1 MSISLNQNIN
11 GSAFPYNPSAGA
23 SVYRYNLSQ
32 GRSYNPKKSTGDF
45 LDVSGNGIVGTAYQL
60 SSEYYPWKFGGMVYL
75 NNTTGYNPT
84 PGQGKTIYLNIGTSD
99 NFTFIVGWEYVAS
112 NLTYGADIIAGAYAL
127 STHDWW
133 IGQYSY
139 SASQPYQ
146 FLRNGASNIATLGTA
161 PVTGRRYIAV
171 VGNSLS
177 SNAGYFY
184 LFDSAGN
191 SYSNTSIGGLAMNTA
206 GKIALGRYGQQGVD
220 NYMPRCYYGDAIYSN
235 TYLSTTAALAIKDQI
250 KYRYGITV

>member
-11 GSAFPYNPSAGA
+11 GSAFPYNPSAA
-23 SVYRYNLSQ
+23 ATVNRFNLSQ
-32 GRSYNPKKSTGDF
+32 GRSYNPKKSTSNF
-45 LDVSGNGIVGTAYQL
+45 LDVSGNGAVGTAY
-60 SSEYYPWKFGGMVYL
+60 SVSNEYYPWKCGGMVYL

-84 PGQGKTIYLNIGTSD
+84 QGNGLTINLNVGTSD

-139 SASQPYQ
+139 SASQPWQ

-161 PVTGRRYIAV
+161 PVSGRRYIAV
-171 VGNSLS
+171 VGNSFS
-177 SNAGYFY
+177 TNAGYFY

-191 SYSNTSIGGLAMNTA
+191 SYSNTAIGGLAMNTA
-206 GKIALGRYGQQGVD
+206 GTISLGKYGGWND
-220 NYMPRCYYGDAIYSN
+220 NYMPRSYYGDAIYSS

-250 KYRYGITV
+250 KYRYGISV

>member
-32 GRSYNPKKSTGDF
+32 GRSYNPQKSAGDF

-60 SSEYYPWKFGGMVYL
+60 SSEYYPWKCGGMVYL

-112 NLTYGADIIAGAYAL
+112 NLTYGADIIAGAYAN

-133 IGQYSY
+133 IGQYSF
-139 SASQPYQ
+139 SASQPWQ

-161 PVTGRRYIAV
+161 PVSGRRYIAV
-171 VGNSLS
+171 VGNSFS
-177 SNAGYFY
+177 S
-184 LFDSAGN
+184 
-191 SYSNTSIGGLAMNTA
+191 
-206 GKIALGRYGQQGVD
+206 
-220 NYMPRCYYGDAIYSN
+220 
-235 TYLSTTAALAIKDQI
+235 
-250 KYRYGITV
+250 GIHC

>member
-1 MSISLNQNIN
+1 MSILQNANIN
-11 GSAFPYNPSAGA
+11 GSAFPYNPPPGGGDC
-23 SVYRYNLSQ
+23 RFNMSQ
-32 GRSYNPKKSTGDF
+32 GRSYNPKKSTSDF
-45 LDVSGNGIVGTAYQL
+45 LDVSGNGVVGTAYQL
-60 SSEYYPWKFGGMVYL
+60 SSEYYPWKCGGMIYL

-84 PGQGKTIYLNIGTSD
+84 PGQGKTIYLNIGTSN
-99 NFTFIVGWEYVAS
+99 NFTFIVGWEYIAS

-139 SASQPYQ
+139 SATQPYQ
-146 FLRNGASNIATLGTA
+146 FLRNGASSIISLGTA
-161 PVTGRRYIAV
+161 PVAGRRYIAV
-171 VGNSLS
+171 IGN
-177 SNAGYFY
+177 NYAGNTGYFY

-191 SYSNTSIGGLAMNTA
+191 SYSNTSIGGLATNTA
-206 GKIALGRYGQQGVD
+206 GNIALGRYGQQNVD

-250 KYRYGITV
+250 KYRYGISV

>member
-32 GRSYNPKKSTGDF
+32 GRSYNPKKSTSNF
-45 LDVSGNGIVGTAYQL
+45 LDVSGNGVVGTAY
-60 SSEYYPWKFGGMVYL
+60 SVSNEYYPWKCGGMIYL

-84 PGQGKTIYLNIGTSD
+84 QGNGLTVNLAVSTS
-99 NFTFIVGWEYVAS
+99 NEFTFIVAWEYVAS
-112 NLTYGADIIAGAYAL
+112 NLTYGADIIAGAYAG

-133 IGQYSY
+133 IGQTGYS
-139 SASQPYQ
+139 STQPYW
-146 FLRNGASNIATLGTA
+146 FSRNGTGYTLGGA
-161 PVTGRRYIAV
+161 PVVGRRYIAI
-171 VGNSLS
+171 VGNSS
-177 SNAGYFY
+177 SQNLGYFGLY
-184 LFDSAGN
+184 DSAGN
-191 SYSNTSIGGLAMNTA
+191 WNINSGIGGVSLSTA
-206 GKIALGRYGQQGVD
+206 GPISLGKYGGWND

-235 TYLSTTAALAIKDQI
+235 TYLSTIAAIAIKDQI